1 MAELRNG
8 AFAKLF
14 DLSGKVALVTGAA
27 AGFGEVI
34 CAGFAEFGCDIAAAD
49 LDYDGAKRTAHK
61 VSGLGRRSVAIPVDV
76 GNPEQIRAMM
86 KTVVDELG
94 TIDILVNCAGV

>member
-1 MAELRNG
+1 MTIEYRLFIIVIVSSCQPNG

-49 LDYDGAKRTAHK
+49 LDYDGAKRTADK

-86 KTVVDELG
+86 KTV
-94 TIDILVNCAGV
+94 